1 MASPLDQYSNP
12 YQPEIL
18 GMDRQRKLAEMLIAQ
33 GQQQP
38 QAQMVGGRFIPVAPT
53 QNLANLL
60 NTALGTYGMYKADE
74 KAMD

>member
-1 MASPLDQYSNP
+1 MANLLEQYSSP

-53 QNLANLL
+53 QNLANLFK
-60 NTALGTYGMYKADE
+60 NA
-74 KAMD
+74 